1 MNKFIFDVDG
11 TLTPSR
17 QSIDPKFKDFF
28 TEFCINND
36 VYLVTGSDYA
46 KTVEQLGSDLLRWPI
61 FVYACSGNDVWA
73 NGERIRSREWTLP
86 EEPRELLESWLGVSR
101 FPLRTGNHFEDRMG
115 TCNFSIVGR
124 NATLG
129 ERNLYVAHDKQYYER
144 ETIALQF
151 NMLYGDTISAKIGG
165 ETGIDIFP
173 VGWDKSQIIND
184 FDKEDRL
191 YFFGDRMEVGGNDH
205 PLKVVNI
212 HGFNACVKD
221 WQDTWKRL
229 LYLQEAKIE
238 NSTPDR

>member
-17 QSIDPKFKDFF
+17 QKIDPEFKDFF
-28 TEFCINND
+28 TEFCMNND

-46 KTVEQLGSDLLRWPI
+46 KTQEQLGDYLLRWPI

-73 NGERIRSREWTLP
+73 KGERIRSREWTLP
-86 EEPRELLESWLGVSR
+86 AEPRELLQSWLSVSR
-101 FPLRTGNHFEDRMG
+101 FPLRTGNHFEDRTG
-115 TCNFSIVGR
+115 TCNFSVVGR

-129 ERNLYVAHDKQYYER
+129 ERHLYVAHDKQYRER

-151 NMLYGDTISAKIGG
+151 NMLYGDTITAKIGG
-165 ETGIDIFP
+165 ETGLDIYP

-184 FDKEDRL
+184 FNIKEDRL

-205 PLKVVNI
+205 PLKVANA
-212 HGFNACVKD
+212 HGYNAQVKD
-221 WQDTWKRL
+221 WRETRERL
-229 LYLQEAKIE
+229 GYFQEAKIAA
-238 NSTPDR
+238 

>member
-17 QSIDPKFKDFF
+17 QKIDAKFKEWF

-46 KTVEQLGSDLLRWPI
+46 KTQEQLGDYLLRWPV

-73 NGERIRSREWTLP
+73 KGERIRTKEWTLP
-86 EEPRELLESWLGVSR
+86 DEPRRLLESWLKVSK
-101 FPLRTGNHFEDRMG
+101 FSLRTGKHFEDRPG

-129 ERNLYVAHDKQYYER
+129 ERKLYIQHDIEFRER

-165 ETGIDIFP
+165 ETGIDIYP
-173 VGWDKSQIIND
+173 AGWDKSQILAD
-184 FDKEDRL
+184 FEPEDRIF
-191 YFFGDRMEVGGNDH
+191 FFGDRMEVGGNDH
-205 PLKVVNI
+205 PLKVANTRGNNY
-212 HGFNACVKD
+212 HVKN
-221 WQDTWKRL
+221 WHETWERL
-229 LYLQEAKIE
+229 VYLQEA
-238 NSTPDR
+238 RLAA